1 MFRLYTC
8 MFLAAIAQG
17 VALGADRP
25 NIIVLMAD
33 DLGWNHIGVEGS
45 TCGTAPAVYE
55 TPHIAKLA
63 SHGVSFP
70 FAYAQPNCAPTRA
83 AMLSGQYPP
92 RIHNDVYIVGN
103 LNRFGRGGITKE
115 EAQFKGPQQHEDV
128 SAEAVTIAE
137 ALKKNGYAT
146 GHIGKYHVGGHNSP
160 ETLPENSGFD
170 VNIGGFSQGH
180 QPTCFASQDEGKWGF
195 KNLGRKDFDRWANP
209 YSSAY
214 LEKRGLPDSLLN
226 TPKHVSDAF
235 GDAMVQTIQDF
246 ANGKEPFYMQLFTYA
261 VHGPVRA
268 RPDLLKAASGR
279 TEKKGIAQYLGF
291 IAGVDE
297 NVGRLLSVLDDPN
310 LDGDTTDS
318 ILENTLILFTSDNG
332 GTHTDNLPLR
342 GEKGMFAE
350 GGIRVP
356 LIAYWKGHVPAG
368 GISQRMVHAVD
379 YYPTCLQ
386 AAGAKWTPSEK
397 VHPLDGQSFFDE
409 LLQPGVDADRN
420 PIFYLFPG
428 YLDRRAQ
435 PSAWVIDE
443 IGADRF
449 KASFDYEKN
458 KWSLYNLSDDI
469 GEEKNL
475 AGVNKKV
482 LSTLAKRL
490 DDWLIQDSPT
500 WQPKYPI
507 RKEGGAS
514 AGRPPQP

>member
-8 MFLAAIAQG
+8 IFLAAIAQG
-17 VALGADRP
+17 VALGSDRP

-128 SAEAVTIAE
+128 GAEAVTIAE

-146 GHIGKYHVGGHNSP
+146 GHIGKYHVGGHNGP

-279 TEKKGIAQYLGF
+279 TEKKGLAQYLGF

-409 LLQPGVDADRN
+409 LLQPGVDADRS

-435 PSAWVIDE
+435 PSAWVLDE

-507 RKEGGAS
+507 RKEDGAS

>member
-8 MFLAAIAQG
+8 MFLAALAQG
-17 VALGADRP
+17 VALGSDRP

-45 TCGTAPAVYE
+45 TCGTAPAIYE

-146 GHIGKYHVGGHNSP
+146 GHIGKYHVGGHNGP

-279 TEKKGIAQYLGF
+279 TGKKGIAQYLGF

-507 RKEGGAS
+507 RKEDGAS

>member
-1 MFRLYTC
+1 
-8 MFLAAIAQG
+8 
-17 VALGADRP
+17 
-25 NIIVLMAD
+25 MAD
-33 DLGWNHIGVEGS
+33 DLGWNHIGVKAS
-45 TCGTAPAVYE
+45 TCGTAKAIYE
-55 TPHIAKLA
+55 TPYISKLA
-63 SHGVSFP
+63 SNGVSFP

-83 AMLSGQYPP
+83 AMLSGQYAP

-103 LNRFGRGGITKE
+103 LNRFGRGGISKE
-115 EAQFKGPQQHEDV
+115 EAQFQGPQQHEDV
-128 SAEAVTIAE
+128 SVEAVTIAE
-137 ALKKNGYAT
+137 ALKENGYAT
-146 GHIGKYHVGGHNSP
+146 AHIGKYHVGGHDGP

-180 QPTCFASQDEGKWGF
+180 QPTCFASRNGKKWGF
-195 KNLGRKDFDRWANP
+195 KNLGRGDFDRWADP
-209 YSSAY
+209 YSEAY
-214 LEKRGLPDSLLN
+214 LRERGLSDSLLD

-235 GDAMVQTIQDF
+235 GDAMVETVASLASGSQ
-246 ANGKEPFYMQLFTYA
+246 PFYLQLYTYA

-268 RPDLLKAASGR
+268 RPDLRDNAAERAGS
-279 TEKKGIAQYLGF
+279 KKMAEYLGF

-297 NVGRLLSVLDDPN
+297 NVGRLVAVLDDPN

-342 GEKGMFAE
+342 GEKGMFTE

-386 AAGAKWTPSEK
+386 AAGGKWTPSEE

-409 LLQPGVDADRN
+409 LLRPGSDADRG
-420 PIFYLFPG
+420 PVFYLFPG

-443 IGADRF
+443 IGDDRF

-458 KWSLYNLSDDI
+458 TWSLFNVSDDI
-469 GEEKNL
+469 GEEEDL

-482 LSTLAKRL
+482 LSTLAKKL
-490 DDWLIQDSPT
+490 DTWLTQDSPT
-500 WQPKYPI
+500 WQPKYPL
-507 RKEGGAS
+507 RKKSGLP

>member
-8 MFLAAIAQG
+8 IFLAAIAQG
-17 VALGADRP
+17 VALGSDRP

-128 SAEAVTIAE
+128 GAEAVTIAE

-146 GHIGKYHVGGHNSP
+146 GHIGKYHVGGHNGP

-409 LLQPGVDADRN
+409 LLQPGVDADRS

-435 PSAWVIDE
+435 PSAWVLDE

-458 KWSLYNLSDDI
+458 KWSLYNLSGDI